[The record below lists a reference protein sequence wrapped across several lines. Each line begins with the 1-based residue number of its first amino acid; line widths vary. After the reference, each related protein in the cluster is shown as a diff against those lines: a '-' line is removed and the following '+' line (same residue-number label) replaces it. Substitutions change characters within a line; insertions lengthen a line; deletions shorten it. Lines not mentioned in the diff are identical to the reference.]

1 MEGKKL
7 QNMQNQ
13 SAGAHLIQNQHKKMP
28 MASYQTIGNSLN
40 AAVFQASPQTAQAQ
54 HATYMQKTYQPS
66 PVDIQPNMRT
76 NNNIYGTNDKIYQS
90 QGGDRGFQLTNRTQY
105 QTPAEAQ
112 SMAIQQQYQHHIQ
125 QQRVYAYRQQQQQQH
140 HQQQQ
145 QQQHQQQQYHH
156 RMPPQSLN
164 LSSPFQP
171 ANGPLKISSNTAQT
185 NPLYQQYLLSQ
196 GNTTLLPPQQK
207 PKPIMDSMIPSTG
220 SSTEQSPVYI
230 QQNHPGH
237 VVNQAC
243 QTQMSSGGNTPITQ
257 KKDQTESS
265 DTPTSPSNKSPEHMN
280 LDRKKSSG
288 SAQALKLPLQITKR
302 PATASVTLSGWL
314 YKQGSDGLKV
324 WRKRWFVLAE
334 YCLYYYKGPEEDKV
348 LGAVLLPSYKVSA
361 CLPED
366 KIYRKFAFK
375 CEHTN
380 MRTYWLAAENIETM
394 IKWVKALTAATTME
408 NVGTFSVGAANSGGE
423 STQSEQNSSSTTSQ
437 SQPSVSSL
445 NQSGD
450 NSDSGIHTLQSQQ
463 SKMSDFPAGGNQMQP
478 LYANAPPK
486 PRRSQDGGY
495 SSPSPDLSNE
505 NSLQK
510 NRANKI
516 VSQRNKSGGVMSPT
530 LQQQLQKRVQHHAIY
545 DTQTGNVTSTT
556 FSNNNFQG
564 SMDNLSS
571 PPPGPAPYNLYQ
583 QNNNSD
589 IEEQMALLGMSPR
602 SPTVPQRLVGGDD
615 LYGDR
620 DLYMQK
626 LLQQRYST
634 QMAQNAVVNMM
645 NNSFPAANERRTP
658 DAYGRSKNPLPF
670 SDYEDIYNV
679 QAAIGHQQALN
690 QQQDLGAYRR
700 PMSPS
705 AYEEKMVPGINARY
719 TPNHLEVSCLFI
731 YIFT

>member
-1 MEGKKL
+1 MDGKKL
-7 QNMQNQ
+7 QNLQQQAANVHLMQ
-13 SAGAHLIQNQHKKMP
+13 SQHKKMP

-54 HATYMQKTYQPS
+54 HATYMQKGYQPS
-66 PVDIQPNMRT
+66 PVEIQPNLRT
-76 NNNIYGTNDKIYQS
+76 NNNIYGTNEKMYQP
-90 QGGDRGFQLTNRTQY
+90 QGERGFQLTNRTQY

-125 QQRVYAYRQQQQQQH
+125 QQRVYAYRQQQQQQ
-140 HQQQQ
+140 
-145 QQQHQQQQYHH
+145 QQYHH

-171 ANGPLKISSNTAQT
+171 ANGPLKINNSSSTPQS
-185 NPLYQQYLLSQ
+185 NPLYQQYMLHQ
-196 GNTTLLPPQQK
+196 GNTQLLPPQHK
-207 PKPIMDSMIPSTG
+207 PKPILDSIIPSTG
-220 SSTEQSPVYI
+220 SSTQQSPVYI

-257 KKDQTESS
+257 KKDSAESS
-265 DTPTSPSNKSPEHMN
+265 DPTTSPSTKSPEHLN

-302 PATASVTLSGWL
+302 PTTASVTLSGWL

-348 LGAVLLPSYKVSA
+348 LGAILLPSYKVSA

-366 KIYRKFAFK
+366 KIYRKYAFK

-394 IKWVKALTAATTME
+394 INWVKALAAATTME
-408 NVGTFSVGAANSGGE
+408 NAGQLSVTGINSGGE
-423 STQSEQNSSSTTSQ
+423 STQSEQNSSSTNSQ

-463 SKMSDFPAGGNQMQP
+463 SKMSDFPSAITNQQQQP

-495 SSPSPDLSNE
+495 SSPSPDMSNE

-510 NRANKI
+510 VRNNKI
-516 VSQRNKSGGVMSPT
+516 VSQRNSSGGVMSPT

-545 DTQTGNVTSTT
+545 DTQTGNVTSST
-556 FSNNNFQG
+556 FTNNNFQG
-564 SMDNLSS
+564 SLDNLSS
-571 PPPGPAPYNLYQ
+571 PPPGPAPFNLYQ

-602 SPTVPQRLVGGDD
+602 SPPVATPQRLVGGDE

-634 QMAQNAVVNMM
+634 QMAQNAVVSMM
-645 NNSFPAANERRTP
+645 NTSFPGGNDRRTP
-658 DAYGRSKNPLPF
+658 DAYGRSKNPMPF

-679 QAAIGHQQALN
+679 QAAIGHQQAMKQQ
-690 QQQDLGAYRR
+690 QQQDLGTYRR

-705 AYEEKMVPGINARY
+705 AYDAQKMVQGVPPRY
-719 TPNHLEVSCLFI
+719 TPNHLEVSFLL
-731 YIFT
+731 Y